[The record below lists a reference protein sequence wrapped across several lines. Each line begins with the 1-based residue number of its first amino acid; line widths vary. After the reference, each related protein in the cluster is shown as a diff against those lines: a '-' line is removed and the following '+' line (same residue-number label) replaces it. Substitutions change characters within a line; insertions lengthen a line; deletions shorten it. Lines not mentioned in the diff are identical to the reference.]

1 MPRLQERDVPP
12 KSKAPRSLKEGGA
25 FCIDAAQR
33 EQRPPCASKDDKLKF
48 QVAIDQAAFFE
59 FKERKAFASQGG
71 KTKTPVSQMFRLRNS
86 FISWPGNARKRH
98 PHGVFSRKISP
109 RGTLART
116 FPQRTRARIPINQ
129 RGPFFF
135 SWGAPIDHRF
145 DMVSH
150 LEKAYDLP
158 RVRRI
163 ERKPNPYQRARR
175 ATLLL

>member
-1 MPRLQERDVPP
+1 MPRLQERDVPQI
-12 KSKAPRSLKEGGA
+12 KSPA
-25 FCIDAAQR
+25 FPQR
-33 EQRPPCASKDDKLKF
+33 RWGFLHRRGPTRTKTPCASKDDKLKF

-59 FKERKAFASQGG
+59 FEERKAFASQGG

-98 PHGVFSRKISP
+98 LHGVFSRKKSP

-135 SWGAPIDHRF
+135 WRGA
-145 DMVSH
+145 
-150 LEKAYDLP
+150 
-158 RVRRI
+158 RVAI
-163 ERKPNPYQRARR
+163 CALVEPTSPH
-175 ATLLL
+175 